1 MRNAHPRLCKKFHNH
16 SWSPTHIP
24 SASQVLGLQVSTTT
38 PGKWQG
44 QACYSTKLFWV
55 LSSLNLSIEVIDC
68 TWGSLGFVPYCNP
81 CNRIHRSLG
90 HRLSV
95 VVKYNENALVLLW
108 GLCQWDKFIRPSI
121 ETWDSTCP
129 LLVKRSHLFLVIN
142 NTLTRIQWSLK
153 PSLSFVIRNGVLT
166 IKISV
171 MV

>member
-108 GLCQWDKFIRPSI
+108 GLCQWDKFIAHPLRL
-121 ETWDSTCP
+121 ETAPALCLWREVICFWLSTI
-129 LLVKRSHLFLVIN
+129 LLPGFSEAWNQVWV
-142 NTLTRIQWSLK
+142 SL
-153 PSLSFVIRNGVLT
+153 
-166 IKISV
+166 
-171 MV
+171 